1 MKKHIISFVIVALI
15 SYSMVFAQESK
26 YNMNFKNVPMKDFVT
41 FVSEFTGKN
50 VIFNES
56 DIRGNVTVNSQKE
69 MDEKEILDIFYSVL
83 KMNGYIPVVSGDNIQ
98 IVPEKDVPAYDE
110 PLDTSIKASE
120 PSYVTSVI
128 TLKHYNAPT
137 LLPILNRMK
146 SRTGYVDAV
155 RGLNILVVKD
165 YTSRIDKMTALIKKL
180 DTEAMGYKFYSIS
193 LKYAVASKVEQQIT
207 KLYGEMGKNAL
218 TTTVPVIVSD
228 DVSNSLIVAATQ
240 KEYERI
246 LYLVESFDS
255 KSTVEN
261 TAPKIF
267 YLKNSKAED
276 VEKVLSKVLGSMTTT
291 TQNTQAQAAGAVKAN
306 ISADKATNSII
317 AIGDQEL
324 YSNLA
329 TLIEKMDIP
338 RRQVYVESLIL
349 ETSLD
354 QSNDFGVDWYGGGDL
369 NGNGAVIGG
378 SNNNA
383 GLMGLAGAAVS
394 GSGTPSLP
402 SGFSLGV
409 IGDIISY
416 NGMEFPSIGAFMS
429 AITGVSG
436 IGIVSNPQILTLDN
450 EEAEVFVGEN
460 RPYLTSEKQDSN
472 NNPIQTF
479 DYRDVG
485 VKLKITPQISS
496 SDIIVLTVEQEV
508 KKMMESS
515 MESASPTTLNRTTKT
530 TVRLQNKS
538 IMVISGLIKNDVT
551 TGESGVPFLSKI
563 PILGWLFKSRSYQN
577 EQTNLTMFISATIID
592 TVDDAEALMKVRQES
607 LEDFNEKADE
617 ALGGNVFYEMQKDI
631 NMLKNAKKNSED
643 ANSSQ
648 EEHNGSSQ
656 ETKSE

>member
-1 MKKHIISFVIVALI
+1 
-15 SYSMVFAQESK
+15 
-26 YNMNFKNVPMKDFVT
+26 
-41 FVSEFTGKN
+41 
-50 VIFNES
+50 
-56 DIRGNVTVNSQKE
+56 
-69 MDEKEILDIFYSVL
+69 
-83 KMNGYIPVVSGDNIQ
+83 
-98 IVPEKDVPAYDE
+98 
-110 PLDTSIKASE
+110 
-120 PSYVTSVI
+120 
-128 TLKHYNAPT
+128 
-137 LLPILNRMK
+137 
-146 SRTGYVDAV
+146 
-155 RGLNILVVKD
+155 
-165 YTSRIDKMTALIKKL
+165 
-180 DTEAMGYKFYSIS
+180 
-193 LKYAVASKVEQQIT
+193 
-207 KLYGEMGKNAL
+207 
-218 TTTVPVIVSD
+218 
-228 DVSNSLIVAATQ
+228 
-240 KEYERI
+240 
-246 LYLVESFDS
+246 
-255 KSTVEN
+255 
-261 TAPKIF
+261 
-267 YLKNSKAED
+267 
-276 VEKVLSKVLGSMTTT
+276 
-291 TQNTQAQAAGAVKAN
+291 
-306 ISADKATNSII
+306 
-317 AIGDQEL
+317 
-324 YSNLA
+324 
-329 TLIEKMDIP
+329 
-338 RRQVYVESLIL
+338 
-349 ETSLD
+349 
-354 QSNDFGVDWYGGGDL
+354 
-369 NGNGAVIGG
+369 
-378 SNNNA
+378 
-383 GLMGLAGAAVS
+383 
-394 GSGTPSLP
+394 
-402 SGFSLGV
+402 
-409 IGDIISY
+409 
-416 NGMEFPSIGAFMS
+416 
-429 AITGVSG
+429 VSG